1 MSTHAHEATRDRVGS
16 LTKVDV
22 GLAGASAA
30 DPGGS
35 SDGAALL
42 ERDELVEVVEIGE
55 HLSENDNQRSDH
67 SPQSKQ
73 HPHTARKHCC
83 QPSQQS
89 SGNVDCVRYEAM
101 I

>member
-1 MSTHAHEATRDRVGS
+1 MVGS

-35 SDGAALL
+35 GDGAALL
-42 ERDELVEVVEIGE
+42 ERHELVEVVEIGE

-67 SPQSKQ
+67 PPQSK
-73 HPHTARKHCC
+73 HHAHRARKQYC
-83 QPSQQS
+83 QPSQPL

-101 I
+101 IRCTCLCVFAQ